1 MNEFDEL
8 AREIMGGYRR
18 KLDYM
23 GDLLK
28 GQMIK
33 EASSRKIRAKGDFI
47 KNMSY
52 EVVETPT
59 ALILRLGSK
68 VEHAKYVLG
77 GKVPSW
83 TPLEPLMEWIKVR
96 KIVWWDKNRKMED
109 KEIAWLISRKH
120 KREGIEP
127 RNIVQDV
134 IDKREGWI
142 RKELES
148 TGGRR

>member
-1 MNEFDEL
+1 MNEFEQL
-8 AREIMGGYRR
+8 AREIVGGYRR

-96 KIVWWDKNRKMED
+96 SE
-109 KEIAWLISRKH
+109 E
-120 KREGIEP
+120 
-127 RNIVQDV
+127 
-134 IDKREGWI
+134 
-142 RKELES
+142 
-148 TGGRR
+148 RR

>member
-1 MNEFDEL
+1 MNEFEQL
-8 AREIMGGYRR
+8 AREIVGGYRR

-47 KNMSY
+47 NNMSY

>member
-1 MNEFDEL
+1 MNEFEQL
-8 AREIMGGYRR
+8 AREIVGGYRR

-47 KNMSY
+47 NNMSY

-68 VEHAKYVLG
+68 ADHAKYVLG

-142 RKELES
+142 RKELAS